1 MAEAPSIVVNEESLT
16 VVGGGAAGGIRTRDH
31 RLTRGD
37 FGARARAPIRGRRS
51 TAELRR
57 PPGGSGVLIL
67 LPAGDF
73 NPSVPPR
80 RVRGARWGLGEE
92 EGWRPPFASGRIA
105 GVYEPLRLYL
115 EVARELGRE
124 DLVERAVLSE
134 EDFSWLRQRVSQA
147 GRLRLLDL
155 LDELEER
162 FIERVDPEVAREA
175 FRRYGV
181 ELSAGD
187 ARRRIA
193 RLLASWLVEAGEEW
207 GHVKLG

>member
-1 MAEAPSIVVNEESLT
+1 M
-16 VVGGGAAGGIRTRDH
+16 
-31 RLTRGD
+31 
-37 FGARARAPIRGRRS
+37 
-51 TAELRR
+51 
-57 PPGGSGVLIL
+57 
-67 LPAGDF
+67 
-73 NPSVPPR
+73 
-80 RVRGARWGLGEE
+80 GEE

-134 EDFSWLRQRVSQA
+134 EDFSWLRQRVSEA

-162 FIERVDPEVAREA
+162 FLERVDPEVAREA
-175 FRRYGV
+175 FRRYVV